1 MEYKINSDEISQ
13 SNSKPKTLLSAV
25 DDVGMRIETDVL

>member
-13 SNSKPKTLLSAV
+13 SSSKPKTLLSAV
-25 DDVGMRIETDVL
+25 DDLGMRIETDVL